1 MLKEQKVFDT
11 SIYTRFSNEIKEV
24 VILEDLAGFV
34 IEAGKGLPL
43 EERINARR
51 LKIIN
56 DQVIDP
62 NSKELVTK
70 HFRYQTT
77 LDKKESRQAEQFY
90 DHLVKNLPGALS
102 ISISPSG
109 GEANYLEA
117 RINVGLR
124 KREGEIELY
133 GIPSHLSPASLMSKT
148 IRLTEHSLKSIRIDH
163 PEELREI
170 SIPIKVPEG
179 KSPWQFLEEVFPLD
193 SGAWQAIAA
202 GRPWELK
209 EKAKKDG
216 KRVAE
221 NTSKKISLAITEI
234 DYILAGAYAEQ
245 EMARIGWEINSSA
258 CPGALNSNLLKTL
271 RIKTDALGNQRLTV
285 EKWQYHIG
293 TCANCGA
300 KNVEVGPCKI
310 CKACEKIL

>member
-56 DQVIDP
+56 DQVINP

-90 DHLVKNLPGALS
+90 DHLVKNPPGALS

-117 RINVGLR
+117 
-124 KREGEIELY
+124 
-133 GIPSHLSPASLMSKT
+133 SPK
-148 IRLTEHSLKSIRIDH
+148 
-163 PEELREI
+163 
-170 SIPIKVPEG
+170 
-179 KSPWQFLEEVFPLD
+179 Q
-193 SGAWQAIAA
+193 
-202 GRPWELK
+202 
-209 EKAKKDG
+209 
-216 KRVAE
+216 
-221 NTSKKISLAITEI
+221 
-234 DYILAGAYAEQ
+234 YA
-245 EMARIGWEINSSA
+245 
-258 CPGALNSNLLKTL
+258 
-271 RIKTDALGNQRLTV
+271 
-285 EKWQYHIG
+285 
-293 TCANCGA
+293 
-300 KNVEVGPCKI
+300 
-310 CKACEKIL
+310 